1 MTAVSVLLNIP
12 EICTAFKYKSNEEV
26 EKKLGMRK
34 GETYTNM
41 KKWGGEAEQQQ
52 RMLVNDEIKQNGKQ

>member
-26 EKKLGMRK
+26 EKKLRMRK

-41 KKWGGEAEQQQ
+41 KKWRGG
-52 RMLVNDEIKQNGKQ
+52 GKLNSNRECLLMMK